1 MSNLFFILLN
11 SLFSIFFFHFSRIFI
26 FILVITDVMVWL
38 ATVFGWVCGIP
49 SVVMGI
55 TLLAAGTSV
64 PDLLSSIIVAMQG
77 KGDMAV
83 SSSIGSNIF
92 DILIGLPLPWIIK
105 SFILM
110 GEGKE
115 YTGNQVRASNLLWN
129 ILVLVGMLLA
139 VIVTIACNNWRM
151 TKGLGVMMF
160 ILYAIFLTFAL
171 LMAYWNDIVGN

>member
-1 MSNLFFILLN
+1 
-11 SLFSIFFFHFSRIFI
+11 
-26 FILVITDVMVWL
+26 MVWF
-38 ATVFGWVCGIP
+38 ATVIGWVCNIP
-49 SVVMGI
+49 SVVMGL

-110 GEGKE
+110 GEGEK
-115 YTGNQVRASNLLWN
+115 YTGNPVRASNLIWN
-129 ILVLVGMLLA
+129 IVVLVGMLIA
-139 VIVTIACNNWRM
+139 VIATIAWSNWKM

-160 ILYAIFLTFAL
+160 FLYAIFLTFAL
-171 LMAYWNDIVGN
+171 IMAYWEDIAA

>member
-1 MSNLFFILLN
+1 
-11 SLFSIFFFHFSRIFI
+11 
-26 FILVITDVMVWL
+26 MVWL
-38 ATVFGWVCGIP
+38 ATVFGWVCQIP
-49 SVVMGI
+49 SVVMGL

-110 GEGKE
+110 GSSAS
-115 YTGNQVRASNLLWN
+115 YTGNAVRAQGLMYN
-129 ILVLVGMLLA
+129 ILVLVGMLVA
-139 VIVTIACNNWRM
+139 VIGTISYNKWKM
-151 TKGLGVMMF
+151 TKCLGIMMF
-160 ILYAIFLTFAL
+160 ILYAIFLAFAL
-171 LMAYWNDIVGN
+171 VMAYSKEIFGE

>member
-1 MSNLFFILLN
+1 
-11 SLFSIFFFHFSRIFI
+11 
-26 FILVITDVMVWL
+26 MVWW
-38 ATVFGWVCGIP
+38 ATVIGWVCRIP
-49 SVVMGI
+49 SVVMGL

-64 PDLLSSIIVAMQG
+64 PDLLSSVIVAMQG

-92 DILIGLPLPWIIK
+92 DILIGLPFPWLLSSIIK
-105 SFILM
+105 ISR
-110 GEGKE
+110 GAT

-139 VIVTIACNNWRM
+139 VISTIAWSNWKM

-160 ILYAIFLTFAL
+160 FLYAIFLTFAL
-171 LMAYWNDIVGN
+171 IMAYWEDIAA

>member
-1 MSNLFFILLN
+1 MSNLFFILFN
-11 SLFSIFFFHFSRIFI
+11 SLFFCLCLLIFI

>member
-1 MSNLFFILLN
+1 MSVVCGCVVVLCFLSHLLIYVVLFVYIDF
-11 SLFSIFFFHFSRIFI
+11 
-26 FILVITDVMVWL
+26 MVWL
-38 ATVFGWVCGIP
+38 ATVLGWVCRIP
-49 SVVMGI
+49 SVVMGL

-110 GEGKE
+110 AQGQN
-115 YTGNQVRASNLLWN
+115 YTGNTVRAGNLVWN
-129 ILVLVGMLLA
+129 ILVLVGMLIA
-139 VIVTIACNNWRM
+139 VIATIAWSNWRM

-160 ILYAIFLTFAL
+160 VLYAIFLTFAL
-171 LMAYWNDIVGN
+171 LMAYWNDITG